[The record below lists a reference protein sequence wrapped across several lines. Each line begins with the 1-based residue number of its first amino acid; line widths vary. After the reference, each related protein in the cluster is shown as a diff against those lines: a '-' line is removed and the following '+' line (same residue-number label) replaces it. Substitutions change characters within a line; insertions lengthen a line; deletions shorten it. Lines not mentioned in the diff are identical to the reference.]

1 LKKNPTFQRQILN
14 SMKPSLLLLLLTPA
28 AAFAQNPVPST
39 ESQLKTAVLAAP
51 ADQREEA
58 TVLGYTAAGELTKLR
73 KGTNDLICLAD
84 DPAQKGFSVS
94 CYHRSLEPFMA
105 RGRELRKQGK
115 KQEEI
120 VAIREAEA
128 KRKKLKMPASPATLF
143 VHSAPPENY
152 DPATG
157 EVREGYT
164 RYVVYMPLATA
175 ASTGLPLK
183 AEAPGQPWLMDPG
196 TYRAHIMINPPRP
209 K

>member
-1 LKKNPTFQRQILN
+1 
-14 SMKPSLLLLLLTPA
+14 MKLLPCLALLATLPA
-28 AAFAQNPVPST
+28 FTQNPVPST
-39 ESQLKTAVLAAP
+39 DSQLKSAVLAAP
-51 ADQREEA
+51 ADQREGA
-58 TVLGYTAAGELTKLR
+58 TVLGYNASGELVELR

-84 DPAQKGFSVS
+84 DPTQKGFSAS

-143 VHSAPPENY
+143 AHSAPQENY

-164 RYVVYMPLATA
+164 RYVVYTPLATA

-196 TYRAHIMINPPRP
+196 TYRAHIMINPPR